1 MKKPNSRLFNWSLRL
16 FQYDFDIHYQPGKT
30 NIEADAL
37 SRNPFEENLTINL
50 LETTKLQE
58 ESKKVEPPRHC
69 TREKGIIL
77 RTKGDCRKIFV
88 PPSLRQ
94 ELIRTAHEKFG
105 HLGIQKLLDL
115 LSPYYTWSTI
125 NQEIRNYV
133 IGCEICL
140 KNKTPKGLAL
150 GKLSQLGPAKTPFE
164 ILSIDTIGGLSG
176 YNSKKQYLHLA
187 IDHLT
192 RFAWAYCSKTQSAI
206 DFINL
211 IKTIQKVETPKLILA
226 DRYTGIRSKPFIR
239 FLEDQNIDYLFTI
252 QTVHKVME

>member
-1 MKKPNSRLFNWSLRL
+1 M
-16 FQYDFDIHYQPGKT
+16 
-30 NIEADAL
+30 
-37 SRNPFEENLTINL
+37 
-50 LETTKLQE
+50 
-58 ESKKVEPPRHC
+58 
-69 TREKGIIL
+69 
-77 RTKGDCRKIFV
+77 
-88 PPSLRQ
+88 
-94 ELIRTAHEKFG
+94 
-105 HLGIQKLLDL
+105 GIQKLLDL

-133 IGCEICL
+133 KGCETCL
-140 KNKTPKGLAL
+140 KNKTPRGLAL

-164 ILSIDTIGGLSG
+164 IVSIDTIGGLSG

-211 IKTIQKVETPKLILA
+211 VKTIQKVETPKLILA

-239 FLEDQNIDYLFTI
+239 FLEDQNIDYLFTTTDCPQSNGMI
-252 QTVHKVME
+252 ERLNQTIINRLRCKLKKNVGQNFFNKFLKIIKIHHTRQPGLLLNF